1 MEIKGIER
9 SKKKKEK
16 DRRKYKGQSI
26 YAKLEITN
34 VSDIFQYLLKLV
46 SAIFYQIF
54 IFHKMIALQKLQKNV
69 FHFI

>member
-16 DRRKYKGQSI
+16 DRRKCKGQSI
-26 YAKLEITN
+26 YVKLEVTN

-46 SAIFYQIF
+46 STIF
-54 IFHKMIALQKLQKNV
+54 IKFLFFTK
-69 FHFI
+69 